1 MVEHGFFLCL
11 HSLNQ
16 IYDYLFDSLTQ
27 LMTPKLKWSP
37 SELRP
42 YRKITD
48 PIADRVVADII
59 ENDKTEGINKLF
71 SQLRENDDI
80 SEINFPKCVA
90 DYFEETSELPSFM
103 DQEQV
108 KIGQK
113 VFAQFG
119 PEISLCLMT
128 KSLPEAYA
136 CANGAKVLYATGRLT
151 EQSGTLAVFTRR
163 LMETAQFVIN
173 VNDEGGLS
181 PKGKGVVTAQKV
193 RLIHAAIRYYLQQ
206 HNWPEKYYGMPI
218 NQEDMA
224 GTLQSFSTLTLEG
237 LDILKLDLSEEE
249 KQGYYHS
256 WRCIGHVMGVLPEL
270 NPVTYQEGYG
280 LGTSILNHQIAPSK
294 EGTELTQAVC
304 NFMKD
309 MMPGEI
315 FDQAPEAII
324 RHMIGDDIAETLKL
338 DSKLNLIEKMIPKLI
353 GIIFDKL
360 EEVGEEHETLEK
372 IIERVKGYLL
382 QHMLNHFN
390 NDKKVKFYIPPSLR
404 KNWKLE

>member
-1 MVEHGFFLCL
+1 MIDGHRI
-11 HSLNQ
+11 SQ
-16 IYDYLFDSLTQ
+16 IYNYLFDTFFYP
-27 LMTPKLKWSP
+27 MPPKLIWSS

-42 YRKITD
+42 YRQITD
-48 PIADRVVADII
+48 PIADRVVAEII
-59 ENDKTEGINKLF
+59 ENDRTQGINKLF
-71 SQLRENDDI
+71 SQLRENDDV
-80 SEINFPKCVA
+80 SEIDFPRCVA
-90 DYFEETSELPSFM
+90 DYFEETSVLPSFM

-119 PEISLCLMT
+119 PEISLCLLT

-173 VNDEGGLS
+173 VNDEGGLE
-181 PKGKGVVTAQKV
+181 PKGKGVITAQKV
-193 RLIHAAIRYYLQQ
+193 RLIHAAIRHYLNQY
-206 HNWPEKYYGMPI
+206 NWPDQFYGMPI
-218 NQEDMA
+218 NQQDMA

-237 LDILKLDLSEEE
+237 LDILNLDLTEEE

-256 WRCIGHVMGVLPEL
+256 WRCIGHVMGVVPEL
-270 NPVTYQEGYG
+270 NPETHQEGHA
-280 LGTSILNHQIAPSK
+280 LGTAILKNQIAPSR

-304 NFMKD
+304 SFMKD

-324 RHMIGDDIAETLKL
+324 RHMIGDDISEVLRL
-338 DSKLNLIEKMIPKLI
+338 DSHLNLVERMIPNLI
-353 GIIFDKL
+353 GIIFDRI
-360 EEVGEEHETLEK
+360 EEVGETNDTLEK
-372 IIERVKGYLL
+372 VIEKVKGYLL

-390 NDKKVKFYIPPSLR
+390 DDKQVRFYIPPSLR
-404 KNWKLE
+404 QNWNLE